1 MKVQRSKI
9 FLKNFA
15 LISILP
21 VVIIIV
27 FGFLS
32 YVLIEQYIKNEIN
45 KNALTLLSQNK
56 NNLELILNEVDYLYM
71 IFGINKDTALRLR
84 RILNANIYKL
94 EDVLELESIKSILN
108 SISYS
113 KPYIYSIYVY
123 FENSNQNFIVTPDG
137 ITKVDNYF
145 DKDWFKNFK
154 NNKSEL
160 IWIERRRI
168 NPYNFLENPIEVLT
182 LYRKIKPAFSKVD
195 EGVIVVNLYL
205 NYIKNLLNLSTF
217 FPEQVIFVLDENK
230 NILCSNLDEDEKDLY
245 SKYVKENK
253 NYLITEL
260 KSDAY
265 NISYLSIIPNK
276 YLYNVPLKLLKL
288 ISILLLVFLIVAL
301 FTSYV
306 IAKINYGSIKKIID
320 IINSATSNKSLP
332 DVSLT
337 PNDEYGYIMYNI
349 VRNFIEQHYLKTKLQ
364 ALELLALQSQMNPH
378 FLFNTLELLYL
389 KTLALTGEPNEI
401 TEMIENLATI
411 LKYSLSNPKTL
422 ISVKEEIENTK
433 CYINIAKARYK
444 DKFYV
449 KWQYK
454 ESVLDKKIMK
464 LLFQPLIENAIYHG
478 IKPSERKCG
487 IKIKIMEIDNNALK
501 VVVIDNGIGMSRE
514 KLEEIN
520 FRLNSN
526 NDFSEHIGLINTY
539 ERLRLIYNDNFS
551 LKIWSKLGIG
561 TVITIKVPLISS

>member
-320 IINSATSNKSLP
+320 IINSATSNKTLP

>member
-487 IKIKIMEIDNNALK
+487 IKIKILEIDNNALK

-526 NDFSEHIGLINTY
+526 Y